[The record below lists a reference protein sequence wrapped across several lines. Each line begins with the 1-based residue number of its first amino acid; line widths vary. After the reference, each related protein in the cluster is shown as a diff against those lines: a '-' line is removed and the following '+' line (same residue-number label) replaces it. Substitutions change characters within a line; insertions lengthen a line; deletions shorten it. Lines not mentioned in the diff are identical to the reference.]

1 MTGIAENGYWDNGPY
16 EWIMDEWNEAC
27 LSEWDLGWIYI
38 VNGWWWMGEFMKGIM
53 EYEWTF
59 MVWRNRTGE
68 HAWDVEHLWDFIYRH
83 IDGIWIS
90 IFMGYWWNM
99 NQIWT
104 SYVGENGTLGTNF
117 VYVAPP
123 RDPTFF
129 TTFDMALPTFCF
141 LGLSLLSLLSQIS
154 LLSLHRGYHY
164 NNYHHYHYFL
174 IVVVHSIA
182 VVQRPLIIIG
192 TKETDATIMILL
204 YNHLII
210 MNNITVSLFLLV
222 IIFAI
227 FGFLS

>member
-1 MTGIAENGYWDNGPY
+1 MNEHSWYEGIE
-16 EWIMDEWNEAC
+16 
-27 LSEWDLGWIYI
+27 
-38 VNGWWWMGEFMKGIM
+38 
-53 EYEWTF
+53 
-59 MVWRNRTGE
+59 TGE
-68 HAWDVEHLWDFIYRH
+68 TFRGMWKHLWDFIYRQ

-129 TTFDMALPTFCF
+129 TTFDMALPNFLF

-154 LLSLHRGYHY
+154 LLSLHRGYH
-164 NNYHHYHYFL
+164 YHHYHYFL